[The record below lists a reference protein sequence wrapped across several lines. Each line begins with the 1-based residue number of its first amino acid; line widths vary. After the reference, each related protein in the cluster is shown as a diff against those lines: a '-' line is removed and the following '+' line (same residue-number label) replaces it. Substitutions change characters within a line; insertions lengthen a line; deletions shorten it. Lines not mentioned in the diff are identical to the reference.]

1 MFPEIV
7 SFRTTYYLTCVV
19 ADARPKVK
27 TGRGS
32 VDLETFSRAA
42 DIVAVLTKKS
52 LLLLEELLLL
62 RFI

>member
-1 MFPEIV
+1 MLPDIV

-19 ADARPKVK
+19 ADARPKVE

-32 VDLETFSRAA
+32 VDFETFSRAA
-42 DIVAVLTKKS
+42 DIVAVLTEKS
-52 LLLLEELLLL
+52 LLLLEELLLF